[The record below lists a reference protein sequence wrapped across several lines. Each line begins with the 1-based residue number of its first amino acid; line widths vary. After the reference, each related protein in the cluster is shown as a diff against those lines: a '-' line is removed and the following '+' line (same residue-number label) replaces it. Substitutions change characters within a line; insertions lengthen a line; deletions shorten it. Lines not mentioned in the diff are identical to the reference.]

1 MSLGSL
7 VGSLYHGQVPRGAE
21 LPGHGQLSEE
31 RDGGRGL
38 PVSPPSQTERDQQTS
53 STQARSS
60 EQLVTNQTKVKTI
73 IK

>member
-38 PVSPPSQTERDQQTS
+38 QVSLPSQSERDKQTS

-60 EQLVTNQTKVKTI
+60 EQLVTNQIKVKTI